1 MCEFSLMNW
10 DDLRY
15 FLALARSGKL
25 IGAGAQLDVDHTT
38 VRRRIM
44 ALEETLGETL
54 FARSP
59 KGYALTDAGRRL
71 VGHAEDIESRM
82 LIAQGDFEERGDS
95 LSGVVRVG
103 APEGLGAYVVA
114 DAASDLCDAHPQLE
128 VQLTAA
134 PRVMKLADREVD
146 IAFSVSRPTSGR
158 LKARKIADY
167 RLHLYASEEFLR
179 KLPPIQTLD
188 DLKGLR
194 GIGYILAQIYD
205 EELNF
210 QLQNR
215 SDLKP
220 HFTSTSINVQ
230 ARQVVAGRG
239 VCILP
244 DFLAAQHP
252 TLVRIL
258 PDSIDLTRSSWM
270 VTHEDMG
277 RLEKVRHCADFLA
290 ERVRARLTGAAA

>member
-1 MCEFSLMNW
+1 MNW

-15 FLALARSGKL
+15 FLALARTGKL
-25 IGAGAQLDVDHTT
+25 IGAGAMLTVDHTT

-59 KGYALTDAGRRL
+59 KGYALTDAGRLL
-71 VGHAEDIESRM
+71 VKHAEDIESRM
-82 LIAQGDFEERGDS
+82 LIAKGEFQEEGAS
-95 LSGVVRVG
+95 LSGVIRVG

-114 DAASDLCDAHPQLE
+114 DAASDLCDAHPHLE

-146 IAFSVSRPTSGR
+146 IAFSLSRPTSGR
-158 LKARKIADY
+158 LKARKVADY
-167 RLHLYASEEFLR
+167 SLHLYASGEFLQR
-179 KLPPIQTLD
+179 LPPIRTLD

-194 GIGYILAQIYD
+194 GIGYIVEQIYD

-210 QLQNR
+210 QLENS

-230 ARQVVAGRG
+230 ARQAVAGRG
-239 VCILP
+239 VCVLP
-244 DFLAAQHP
+244 DFIAAEHP
-252 TLVRIL
+252 SLVRIL
-258 PDSIDLTRSSWM
+258 PDDVDWTRASWM

-277 RLEKVRHCADFLA
+277 RLEKIRHCADFLA
-290 ERVRARLTGAAA
+290 DRVRQRLNSAQR